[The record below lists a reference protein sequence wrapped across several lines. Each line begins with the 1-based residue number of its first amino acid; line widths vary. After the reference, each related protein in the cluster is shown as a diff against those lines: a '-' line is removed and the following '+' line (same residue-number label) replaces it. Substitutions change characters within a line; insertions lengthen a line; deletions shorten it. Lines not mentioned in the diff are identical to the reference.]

1 MEKNENILMS
11 VVDIEKKYTYDP
23 AETVYGG
30 EQVVSWGLD
39 NNIPKLLNNC
49 YEKSATLKAAIDQS
63 INYVLGDGLVI
74 NPDAGLW
81 LEKVNR
87 RGETME
93 DLVGHIIFDYFTY
106 GNYAIQVIFNKLGIP
121 VELYALDVAR
131 CRLNGNKDKVFYSK
145 KTWTKYQQV
154 ADVFDRFGYAEIDP
168 EKPTQIYFYNGS
180 GVRSVYNK
188 APWAAALNDVLCE
201 IEGSEYSLNSVVN
214 GFSARYVLN
223 IPDTSNLT
231 DEQKRDIENSIKT
244 KFTGPDA
251 NTFMLYFT
259 NDEGKNIEVRKI
271 ESDETPE
278 RFVAI
283 RNSSRENIF
292 VSLRISPL
300 LCGLGGA
307 VGSTGFATQEF
318 SDSYK
323 LYDRTVAEPIRHL
336 IERTLEKILGIQ
348 DARDWRNGKGGD
360 ADADRPRK
368 RDHVQQAAFCPHQ
381 AGL

>member
-1 MEKNENILMS
+1 MAKKDEKILMS

-30 EQVVSWGLD
+30 EQIVSWGVD

-63 INYVLGDGLVI
+63 INYVLGDGLEI
-74 NPDAGLW
+74 NAGSW
-81 LEKVNR
+81 EKEINR

-93 DLVGHIIFDYFTY
+93 DLISHIVFDYFTY
-106 GNYAIQVIFNKLGIP
+106 GNYAIQVIFNKIGNP

-154 ADVFDRFGYAEIDP
+154 AEEFDRFGYAEIDP

-180 GVRSVYNK
+180 GVRSAYNK

-201 IEGSEYSLNSVVN
+201 VEGSEYSLNSVVN

-231 DEQKRDIENSIKT
+231 DEQKRDIEESIKT

-283 RNSSRENIF
+283 RNASRENIF

-336 IERTLEKILGIQ
+336 IERTLEKIIGVE
-348 DARDWRNGKGGD
+348 DAVIIKPFVIN
-360 ADADRPRK
+360 
-368 RDHVQQAAFCPHQ
+368 FE
-381 AGL
+381 